1 MEYSG
6 MTGAI
11 NLDENGHRTYFK
23 LDLIERRRDNMVK
36 TGIWLP
42 DTGVNYTT
50 TATERDAIVVEQ
62 LQNKTL
68 RVTTAIVSSN
78 YVQNLK
84 TNFGNEISNIYQI
97 FDSKDFSFKK
107 IELERLWIS
116 LPLPSTLS

>member
-1 MEYSG
+1 MEYPG
-6 MTGAI
+6 MTGNI
-11 NLDENGHRTYFK
+11 YLDENGHRTYFK

-84 TNFGNEISNIYQI
+84 TNLSNEITDI
-97 FDSKDFSFKK
+97 FQTFNSKVLF
-107 IELERLWIS
+107 ILE
-116 LPLPSTLS
+116 

>member
-1 MEYSG
+1 
-6 MTGAI
+6 
-11 NLDENGHRTYFK
+11 
-23 LDLIERRRDNMVK
+23 MVK

-84 TNFGNEISNIYQI
+84 KVLAMKLPI
-97 FDSKDFSFKK
+97 F
-107 IELERLWIS
+107 IRY
-116 LPLPSTLS
+116 

>member
-1 MEYSG
+1 MEYPG
-6 MTGAI
+6 MTGNI
-11 NLDENGHRTYFK
+11 YLDENGHRTYFK

-68 RVTTAIVSSN
+68 RVTTAIVSFN
-78 YVQNLK
+78 YVQKLK
-84 TNFGNEISNIYQI
+84 TNFGNEITNIYQI
-97 FDSKDFSFKK
+97 FDSKVFF
-107 IELERLWIS
+107 ILR
-116 LPLPSTLS
+116 

>member
-1 MEYSG
+1 
-6 MTGAI
+6 
-11 NLDENGHRTYFK
+11 
-23 LDLIERRRDNMVK
+23 MVK

-78 YVQNLK
+78 YIQNLK
-84 TNFGNEISNIYQI
+84 TYLSNEMTNIFQT
-97 FDSKDFSFKK
+97 FNSKVFF
-107 IELERLWIS
+107 ILE
-116 LPLPSTLS
+116 

>member
-1 MEYSG
+1 MEYPG
-6 MTGAI
+6 MTGNI
-11 NLDENGHRTYFK
+11 YLDENGHRTYFK

-84 TNFGNEISNIYQI
+84 TNLSNEITNIFQT
-97 FDSKDFSFKK
+97 FNSKVFS
-107 IELERLWIS
+107 S
-116 LPLPSTLS
+116 